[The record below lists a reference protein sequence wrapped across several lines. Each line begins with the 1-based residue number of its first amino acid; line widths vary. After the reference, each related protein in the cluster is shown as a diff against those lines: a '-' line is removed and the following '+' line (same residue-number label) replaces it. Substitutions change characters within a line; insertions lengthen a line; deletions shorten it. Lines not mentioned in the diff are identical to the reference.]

1 MYARGDVKEIR
12 RLGSGYCKG
21 YAGLWLLVFCS
32 AISPTRKT
40 KYTLLAYC
48 HRRYSLTTDH
58 DMFCSHFSFGHT
70 TPRNRTTPRHG
81 RFASVALVTERELYG
96 TNRTNTRARALYG
109 WRSNYMYASGRR
121 ERMREPSASRAK
133 SRLAAR
139 PRWRVSSVR
148 WGASVIRYV
157 TVYCMSGSC
166 MGGRGQLIRA
176 TRHNYDAGGLAPST
190 SVHPKTLDSSP
201 WVSLLGEAHGRRAV
215 AILLV
220 FVFVSP
226 WRWLL
231 SQRAQNGLGKR
242 LIQHIIAGVDA

>member
-81 RFASVALVTERELYG
+81 RFGCVGHRTRELTELTREHAPCMDG
-96 TNRTNTRARALYG
+96 EATTCTRADG
-109 WRSNYMYASGRR
+109 ASAC
-121 ERMREPSASRAK
+121 ASRAPVERNLV
-133 SRLAAR
+133 SR
-139 PRWRVSSVR
+139 P
-148 WGASVIRYV
+148 
-157 TVYCMSGSC
+157 
-166 MGGRGQLIRA
+166 GRG
-176 TRHNYDAGGLAPST
+176 GGCRLYGG
-190 SVHPKTLDSSP
+190 VHL
-201 WVSLLGEAHGRRAV
+201 
-215 AILLV
+215 
-220 FVFVSP
+220 
-226 WRWLL
+226 
-231 SQRAQNGLGKR
+231 
-242 LIQHIIAGVDA
+242 

>member
-1 MYARGDVKEIR
+1 MTCLFTFVWSHDAAQPNHATPWEV
-12 RLGSGYCKG
+12 RLRWSPKG
-21 YAGLWLLVFCS
+21 YQL
-32 AISPTRKT
+32 TRE
-40 KYTLLAYC
+40 
-48 HRRYSLTTDH
+48 H
-58 DMFCSHFSFGHT
+58 
-70 TPRNRTTPRHG
+70 
-81 RFASVALVTERELYG
+81 
-96 TNRTNTRARALYG
+96 ALYG
-109 WRSNYMYASGRR
+109 WRSNYTRR
-121 ERMREPSASRAK
+121 TARRMREPSFSRAIS
-133 SRLAAR
+133 SRGQAEV
-139 PRWRVSSVR
+139 WVSSVR
-148 WGASVIRYV
+148 WGASAIRYV

-190 SVHPKTLDSSP
+190 SVHPKTHDSSP